1 MLNHMGQS
9 FQGAKYDNR
18 YMFKISIIECICC
31 VATATSYLQCIMH
44 QIHLHSD
51 FLGET
56 VRLMLAVQPV
66 QEMLSALSLGS
77 SEALG
82 KGLTPFL
89 LSLTENKTNI

>member
-1 MLNHMGQS
+1 MHLLCSHSNLLFTMYYASDPLTQRFPWG
-9 FQGAKYDNR
+9 N
-18 YMFKISIIECICC
+18 
-31 VATATSYLQCIMH
+31 SY
-44 QIHLHSD
+44 
-51 FLGET
+51 
-56 VRLMLAVQPV
+56 RLMLAVQPV